1 MSTITIT
8 RTTGLRRVFQNI
20 RAAIAKVILRVVVR
34 KVPVE
39 IRHPDGSTIAP
50 AGGRDLPV
58 IELVKPDDFFIR
70 LAEHPKIGVGEAYM
84 AGEWRTGPNTDL
96 AEALYPFAA
105 NIKTAVPPILN
116 KLRRIVD
123 RPIPGTQRNS
133 LIGSKRNIEAH
144 YDLSNDLFEAFLD
157 PTMSY
162 SSAIFDAEQPF
173 ADQDLKTAQLR
184 KIHSILDLA
193 NVTAGTSVLEI
204 GTGWGAL
211 AIEAARRGAHVT
223 TVTLSNEQAQLAQ
236 ERGDAAGLS
245 DQIDIRIQ
253 DYREVTG
260 TFDSVVSV
268 EMIEAVGE
276 EYWPTYFEALDRLT
290 ALGGTIAIQAI
301 TMSHDRYLATRHSYG
316 WIQKHIFPG
325 GLIPSME
332 AIFKTTEE
340 HCEIRVDRMFA
351 FGKHYAETLRRW
363 RTQFNNSWSAI
374 STHGF
379 DELFRRKWEF
389 YLAYCEAGF
398 DSGYLDVVQIRLTR
412 PNEEVHA

>member
-1 MSTITIT
+1 MSTIAVEN
-8 RTTGLRRVFQNI
+8 RTGLRRVFRLI
-20 RAAIAKVILRVVVR
+20 RARIARFILRVVVR

-39 IRHPDGSTIAP
+39 IRQPDGTSVAP
-50 AGGRDLPV
+50 ANATDLPV

-70 LAEHPKIGVGEAYM
+70 LAEHPKIGIGEGYM

-123 RPIPGTQRNS
+123 RPIPGTERNS

-157 PTMSY
+157 PTMTY
-162 SSAIFDAEQPF
+162 SSAIFDSDIAFAEQ
-173 ADQDLKTAQLR
+173 DLEQAQLR
-184 KIHSILDLA
+184 KINSILDLA
-193 NVTAGTSVLEI
+193 EVKAGTKVLEI

-211 AIEAARRGAHVT
+211 AIAAARRGAQVT
-223 TVTLSNEQAQLAQ
+223 TLTLSQEQASLAK
-236 ERGDAAGLS
+236 ERVAAAGLS
-245 DQIDIRIQ
+245 ELVDIRIQ
-253 DYREVTG
+253 DYREVDG
-260 TFDSVVSV
+260 KFDAVVSV

-276 EYWPTYFEALDRLT
+276 EFWPTYFAALDNLT
-290 ALGGTIAIQAI
+290 APGGLIAIQAI
-301 TMSHDRYLATRHSYG
+301 IMSHDRYLATRNSYG

-332 AIFKTTEE
+332 AIFSTTEK
-340 HCEIRVDRMFA
+340 HTKVRVDQMFA

-363 RTQFNNSWSAI
+363 RANFYQSWPKI
-374 STHGF
+374 SGHGF
-379 DELFRRKWEF
+379 DDLFFRKWEF

-398 DSGYLDVVQIRLTR
+398 DSGYLDVVQLRLSR
-412 PNEEVHA
+412 PAEMEKA